1 MLLKKNKKNLF
12 AYLVK
17 CCNHSVTFIEIQ
29 KSLSKIR
36 IVRKL
41 SDFYIFEIE
50 GKESEQTRLYYFK
63 LETLML
69 TKKDINCKCI
79 LAVPREKER
88 GCNNNTVCSYIIFIR
103 KILEHFQLIKEWN
116 ASEGSREGK

>member
-1 MLLKKNKKNLF
+1 MLISQ
-12 AYLVK
+12 

-29 KSLSKIR
+29 KSLSKIS

-41 SDFYIFEIE
+41 SGFYVFEIE

-69 TKKDINCKCI
+69 TKNDINCKCI
-79 LAVPREKER
+79 LAAPREKER
-88 GCNNNTVCSYIIFIR
+88 GFNNNTVCSYIIFIR

-116 ASEGSREGK
+116 ASEGSREIL